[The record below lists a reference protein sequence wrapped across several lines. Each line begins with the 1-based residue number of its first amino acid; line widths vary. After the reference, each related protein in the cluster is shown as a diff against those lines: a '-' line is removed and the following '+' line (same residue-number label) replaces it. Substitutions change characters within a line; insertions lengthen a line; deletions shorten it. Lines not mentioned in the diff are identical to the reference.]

1 MNIFSKIVAYLISIP
16 ARIKGMK
23 FGKNSFI
30 GPGYDI
36 APVLKGVV
44 LGDNVL
50 IGRGAWFDIS
60 KYTKG
65 AEIIVGSGTQIGRFA
80 MMSSAKKIAIG
91 KRCLISYNVSV
102 IDHDHNVLD
111 PDISP
116 LEGGITGGKEII
128 IEDECFVGA
137 HSFVLKG
144 VRLGKHCV
152 IGANSVVTKSF
163 PAYSVIAGSPAKL
176 IRTLKQEEN
185 HEERTEDFRDHAGA

>member
-1 MNIFSKIVAYLISIP
+1 MNIFSKVAAYLISVP

-60 KYTKG
+60 RYTKG
-65 AEIIVGSGTQIGRFA
+65 AKIIIGSETQIGRFA
-80 MMSSAKKIAIG
+80 MMSAADKISIG
-91 KRCLISYNVSV
+91 KKCLLSYNIS
-102 IDHDHNVLD
+102 IMDHDHNVLD
-111 PDISP
+111 PDVSP
-116 LEGGITGGKEII
+116 LEGGITKGKEIV
-128 IEDECFVGA
+128 IEDECFIGA
-137 HSFVLKG
+137 HSFILKG
-144 VRLGKHCV
+144 VHLGRHCV
-152 IGANSVVTKSF
+152 VGANSVVTKSF

-176 IRTLKQEEN
+176 IKTLKEN
-185 HEERTEDFRDHAGA
+185 Q